1 MLQLLAFWRV
11 ARLPA
16 VCVVLAVASCA
27 LSLSAQDTG
36 PLTIP
41 RPAPVRLA
49 DPALE
54 DAELQPENYD
64 GQSYA
69 RYDEPPPPLD
79 NWNPTWMPCQ
89 SLRYNRSLVLGH
101 LWFGM
106 DIMGWATKGV
116 QTPALV
122 TTSPIGTDILDA
134 GVLGPASTTTL
145 FGNEFIHNEMR
156 PGGRLTIGW
165 WFDVDQYTGFEWH
178 YLELDGKNI
187 RFDADET
194 TGNGILVR
202 PIVDADSG
210 LNASVPIAFPGVL
223 DGDIRIL
230 SNLQLTSTGIVFRD
244 LLWGTPIARVDYLVG
259 YRHAHLYDN
268 LDVSESLVSL
278 DDSSGFTADD
288 VVLREDNF
296 RAVNQFDGADL
307 GLKAW
312 WSTNRKLA
320 ITGLAKV
327 AVGACNQNV
336 IIDGFTRVN
345 SGGMITTTNGGVLAQ
360 PSNIGR
366 RANQEFGIVSEV
378 GLGLEWTPG
387 CQWHFNLGYTWL
399 YWSDVAR
406 AMNQVDTTVSV
417 DQLAPANGSGTRPA
431 FDLQTTSFWAQ
442 GLTAGFSYQ
451 F

>member
-1 MLQLLAFWRV
+1 MAQLLALWRTV
-11 ARLPA
+11 RITA
-16 VCVVLAVASCA
+16 VCLVIAITLRAAR
-27 LSLSAQDTG
+27 LSAQDTG
-36 PLTIP
+36 RATIP
-41 RPAPVRLA
+41 RPAPVRIA

-54 DAELQPENYD
+54 NAEVLPEIYD

-122 TTSPIGTDILDA
+122 TTSPVGTDILDA
-134 GVLGPASTTTL
+134 GVLGAANTTTL

-156 PGGRLTIGW
+156 PGGKLTIGW
-165 WFDVDQYTGFEWH
+165 WFDVDQYTGIEWH

-187 RFDADET
+187 RFEADET
-194 TGNGILVR
+194 TGNGILAR
-202 PIVDADSG
+202 PIFDIDAG
-210 LNASVPIAFPGVL
+210 TNASVPVAFPGVL
-223 DGDIRIL
+223 DGSIRVL

-244 LLWGTPIARVDYLVG
+244 LLWGSPIARVDYLVG
-259 YRHAHLYDN
+259 YRHAHLHDN
-268 LDVSESLVSL
+268 LKVREGLVSL

-288 VVLREDNF
+288 VIRREDEF

-307 GLKAW
+307 GLKFW
-312 WSTNRKLA
+312 WSRNRKLA
-320 ITGLAKV
+320 ITGLAKI
-327 AVGACNQNV
+327 AVGAANQNV
-336 IIDGFTRVN
+336 IIEGFTSVN
-345 SGGMITTTNGGVLAQ
+345 SGGTITTTEGGVLAQ
-360 PSNIGR
+360 ASNIGR
-366 RANQEFGIVSEV
+366 RANQEFGIVSEM

-406 AMNQVDTTVSV
+406 AMNQVDTTVN
-417 DQLAPANGSGTRPA
+417 ASGTRPA
-431 FDLQTTSFWAQ
+431 FNLQTTSFWAQ